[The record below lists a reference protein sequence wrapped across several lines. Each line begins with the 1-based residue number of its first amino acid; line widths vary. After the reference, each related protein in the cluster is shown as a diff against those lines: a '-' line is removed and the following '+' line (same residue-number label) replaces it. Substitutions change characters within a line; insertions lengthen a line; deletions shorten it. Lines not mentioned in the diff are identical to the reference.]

1 MLPHHGQGANT
12 TIEDAIILAEL
23 LAGVSSGELNAMLA
37 RYQVMR
43 RARTRKIL
51 RAKGASHP

>member
-51 RAKGASHP
+51 RAK